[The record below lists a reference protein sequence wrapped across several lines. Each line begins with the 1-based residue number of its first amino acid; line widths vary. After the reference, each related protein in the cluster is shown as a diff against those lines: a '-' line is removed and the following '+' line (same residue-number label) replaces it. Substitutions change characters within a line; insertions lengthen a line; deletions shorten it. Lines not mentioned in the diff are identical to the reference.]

1 MRQAEQA
8 LAAAREEI
16 ERMKRRIALMTVDC
30 DEYDVDE
37 GRCHHAEGDR
47 LCPREPRCHDEV
59 SPSRWT
65 PTTGAPE

>member
-30 DEYDVDE
+30 DE
-37 GRCHHAEGDR
+37 
-47 LCPREPRCHDEV
+47 
-59 SPSRWT
+59 
-65 PTTGAPE
+65 PE